1 MRGHP
6 SLGQDAGS
14 RPAHEEDRH
23 TPFLMYQHF
32 LFLKIAGAAVA
43 VSIFLYILD
52 TPLGEP
58 YGGTW
63 VGYLLGT
70 VGALLIIWLM
80 WFGYRKRSYAAGHI
94 KLEAWLSGHV
104 YLGLALLI
112 IATLHTGFHFG
123 WNIHTAAYAL
133 MCIVIAS
140 GAFGIYCYVHYPR
153 LMTENRAGTTMPQI
167 VGRIAALDDELRA
180 SAMTMKDAPARLIT
194 RATETTSLGGSVWRQ
209 ISGKYPQCATDAAIT
224 GLKQIEEAEEIAARP
239 TAEEQATYRQVRV
252 LLDEKAQLLG
262 RARRDISFKAM
273 MDLWLYFHVP
283 VSFGLLAA
291 LSAHVISVFFYW

>member
-6 SLGQDAGS
+6 ALGQETGS

-23 TPFLMYQHF
+23 TPFLMYRSF
-32 LFLKIAGAAVA
+32 LFLKIAAAAVVVA
-43 VSIFLYILD
+43 IVLYILD

-70 VGALLIIWLM
+70 IGALLILWLM

-94 KLEAWLSGHV
+94 KLEAWLSAHV
-104 YLGLALLI
+104 YLGLALLV

-167 VGRIAALDDELRA
+167 LGRIAALDDELRA
-180 SAMTMKDAPARLIT
+180 GAMTIADRPARLIT

-209 ISGKYPQCATDAAIT
+209 VTGNYPECGTDAAIK
-224 GLKQIEEAEEIAARP
+224 GLEEISAHLP
-239 TAEEQATYRQVRV
+239 PEEQATYRQIRV
-252 LLDEKAQLLG
+252 LLDEKAQLLT

-283 VSFGLLAA
+283 ISFGLLAA